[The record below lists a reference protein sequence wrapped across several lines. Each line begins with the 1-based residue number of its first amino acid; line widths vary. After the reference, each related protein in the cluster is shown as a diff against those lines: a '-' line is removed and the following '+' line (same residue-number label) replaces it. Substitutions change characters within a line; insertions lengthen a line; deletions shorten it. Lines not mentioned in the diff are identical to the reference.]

1 MNGRASAAAFALAL
15 CAACQPADTEQAQVA
30 AEPDAA
36 ADALSITTQDGP
48 VQATV
53 TLAPAA
59 PRLGDALTLTL
70 AVQAQPGVRLDMP
83 VFGEAL
89 GRFRVRDFAT
99 ENGATEDGGAAITQR
114 YRLETP
120 MSGPQRIPGLRVE
133 YLDERDG
140 PSDAYRELLTD
151 ELAFAVAS
159 VLPEGAISDELLP
172 PRPALPED
180 AGGWLPFWWPWA
192 VAGIG
197 GLAALILAAFLWQRR
212 ALARA
217 QLTAYDRAMRR
228 LQGLER
234 RGWPAG
240 DAADAWYVE
249 LSDITRR
256 YVEDRYA
263 VRAPE
268 LTTEEFLLEARRA
281 AALSHTHRQ
290 LLSAFLAHCDRV
302 KFARYSPAADES
314 REALETVQR
323 FLDETRL
330 PAVADAADA
339 GGAGGG
345 HTPPPGATT
354 PASAPAA

>member
-1 MNGRASAAAFALAL
+1 MNSRTSAAAFALAL
-15 CAACQPADTEQAQVA
+15 CAACQPAETEQAQVPN
-30 AEPDAA
+30 EPDAA
-36 ADALSITTQDGP
+36 ADTLSAITQDGP

-70 AVQAQPGVRLDMP
+70 AVQAQPEVRLDMP
-83 VFGEAL
+83 AFGEAL
-89 GRFRVRDFAT
+89 GHFAVLDFAT
-99 ENGATEDGGAAITQR
+99 EGGATEDGGATATQR

-140 PSDAYRELLTD
+140 PSDTYRELLTD

-159 VLPEGAISDELLP
+159 VLPKGAVSDELLP

-180 AGGWLPFWWPWA
+180 VGGWLPFWWPWA
-192 VAGIG
+192 VAGVG
-197 GLAALILAAFLWQRR
+197 GLASLIAAAFLWQRR

-268 LTTEEFLLEARRA
+268 LTTEEFLLEARHA
-281 AALSHTHRQ
+281 AALSPTHRQ

-314 REALETVQR
+314 RGALKTVQR

-330 PAVADAADA
+330 LAAADDAAAPSA
-339 GGAGGG
+339 GRG
-345 HTPPPGATT
+345 HPPPPGATT
-354 PASAPAA
+354 PASVPVA